1 MQEWYYNT
9 QGRKQMNQHKPTK
22 KLIILASLILIIAF
36 VVIIRCFFWANDA
49 TINRDIN
56 RTDQN
61 ALLWARKTTFTPDP
75 KIQKQLADDYVQK
88 YFSPW
93 NNKNV
98 KQSLQKTRALELEV
112 AQKYGKKPGWDENR
126 QRHSIK
132 WIQKI
137 IDNMN
142 LSKIPNLNMKAIAI
156 EDANIRMMPTIDPL
170 FEYWKK
176 AGEGYP
182 FDYLQTTRIY
192 ANTPVAVLNISKDGE
207 WYLIRAAGYIGWVQN
222 HNIAFVNNNFMRR
235 WQKPPYVVAIKNNQP
250 IFDNQFRYR
259 SKTHL
264 AILYPLV
271 KPSKAYYKILIAAP
285 SFNKYAKSK
294 PVNLSKKV
302 AARFPIPIAIKNI
315 AQMANNMLGQP
326 YGWGSLY
333 GYNDCS
339 AMTMN
344 LFANFGIWLPRDS
357 TDQIEIGKQISLKD
371 LSNAQKERL
380 IIKQGIPFL
389 TLVHLH
395 GHIMIYIGHKGKE
408 IYTLHNPWGL
418 KTRNLFWQEGR
429 AVIGRAVIT
438 PLNLGHCY
446 LNLPS
451 TLLSAIDKISI
462 LYEMPAR

>member
-1 MQEWYYNT
+1 
-9 QGRKQMNQHKPTK
+9 MNKHKSTK
-22 KLIILASLILIIAF
+22 KLVILSLLVLVVAI
-36 VVIIRCFFWANDA
+36 VVIIRVFFWANSEV
-49 TINRDIN
+49 INREVN

-61 ALLWARKTTFTPDP
+61 TLPWTRKATFTPDP

-93 NNKNV
+93 NNEDI
-98 KQSLQKTRALELEV
+98 KQSLQKTRTLELEV
-112 AQKYGKKPGWDENR
+112 AQKFGKKPGWDENR

-132 WIQKI
+132 WILKI

-142 LSKIPNLNMKAIAI
+142 LSKIPNLNMKAISI
-156 EDANIRMMPTIDPL
+156 EGANVRMMPTIEPL
-170 FEYWKK
+170 FKYWKK

-182 FDYLQTTRIY
+182 FDYLQTTRIS

-207 WYLIRAAGYIGWVQN
+207 WYLIKASGYIGWVQN
-222 HNIAFVNNNFMRR
+222 HNIAFVNNNFIRR

-250 IFDNQFRYR
+250 MFDNNLRYR

-271 KPSKAYYKILIAAP
+271 KSNKSYYKVLIAIP
-285 SFNKYAKSK
+285 SSNKYAKNK
-294 PVNLSKKV
+294 LVNLSKKV
-302 AARFPIPIAIKNI
+302 ATRFPIPITIKNI
-315 AQMANNMLGQP
+315 AQVANNMLGQP

-357 TDQIEIGKQISLKD
+357 TDQIEVGKQISLD
-371 LSNAQKERL
+371 GLSNAQKERL
-380 IIKQGIPFL
+380 IIEKGIPFL
-389 TLVHLH
+389 TLIHLP
-395 GHIMIYIGHKGKE
+395 GHIMIYIGHKGKHV
-408 IYTLHNPWGL
+408 YTLHNPWGL

-429 AVIGRAVIT
+429 AIIGRVVIT
-438 PLNLGHCY
+438 PLNLGHRY
-446 LNLPS
+446 LNIPS
-451 TLLSAIDKISI
+451 TLLSAIDKISV
-462 LYEMPAR
+462 LYEMPTK